1 MCSKPMS
8 LLKQKVSKGLV
19 VHAYLFLGS
28 NDLKEEVKQLAMAL
42 NCMDLKAE
50 GDACGVCTS
59 CYKITTGSH
68 PDIYTLKPDGSSM
81 KIHQV
86 REMQKHLAYKIY
98 EGKYKVIILEEADK
112 LTLQGANSLLKI
124 LEEPM
129 PQTVFILLA
138 ASQMGIPDTIISRC
152 QRIYFG
158 EEVADQH
165 DCLENIKILE
175 DLFSGDFEKTL
186 SLIEKLE
193 KEEKE
198 HLKQRI
204 KDLMVL
210 IRDLLV
216 LKSTKEDKLINISH
230 QFSSSL
236 EEIPVSHKQLV
247 KIMEKLYEGL
257 KDLDSNVN
265 KRLLL
270 ESLFLTWSAS
280 SFSGDS
286 NPHLSQAKRF

>member
-1 MCSKPMS
+1 MYSNPMS
-8 LLKQKVSKGLV
+8 LLKQKAAKDQV

-28 NDLKEEVKQLAMAL
+28 NDLRKNAAQLAMIL
-42 NCMDLKAE
+42 NCLDLKAD
-50 GDACGVCTS
+50 GNACGVCTS

-68 PDIYTLKPDGSSM
+68 PDIYILRPDGSSM
-81 KIHQV
+81 KIHQI

-129 PQTVFILLA
+129 PQTIFILLA
-138 ASQMGIPDTIISRC
+138 ASQREIPDTIISRC

-158 EEVADQH
+158 EEVDQH
-165 DCLENIKILE
+165 DYPETIKILE
-175 DLFSGDFEKTL
+175 DVFSEDFARTL

-193 KEEKE
+193 KEDKE

-204 KDLMVL
+204 NGLMVL
-210 IRDLLV
+210 IRDLVV
-216 LKSTKEDKLINISH
+216 LKSTKEEKLINIS
-230 QFSSSL
+230 QLSNSSL
-236 EEIPVSHKQLV
+236 EKIAVNHEKLV
-247 KIMEKLYEGL
+247 KILEKLYKSL
-257 KDLDSNVN
+257 KDLDRNAN

-270 ESLFLTWSAS
+270 ESLFLTMKRI
-280 SFSGDS
+280 
-286 NPHLSQAKRF
+286 SQ

>member
-8 LLKQKVSKGLV
+8 LLKQKISEGHV
-19 VHAYLFLGS
+19 VHAYLFMGS
-28 NDLKEEVKQLAMAL
+28 SDLKEKAKQLAMTL
-42 NCMDLKAE
+42 NCMDLTAK
-50 GDACGVCTS
+50 GDVCGTCAS
-59 CYKITTGSH
+59 CYKIITDSH

-81 KIHQV
+81 KINQV
-86 REMQKHLAYKIY
+86 REMQRQIAYKVY

-112 LTLQGANSLLKI
+112 LTLQGVNSLLKT

-158 EEVADQH
+158 EEVVDQL

-175 DLFSGDFEKTL
+175 DIFSGDIEKTI
-186 SLIEKLE
+186 SIIEKLE

-198 HLKQRI
+198 YLKQKIRNLI
-204 KDLMVL
+204 VL
-210 IRDLLV
+210 TRDLLV
-216 LKSTKEDKLINISH
+216 LKSTKENKLINISH

-236 EEIPVSHKQLV
+236 EKIPISYKQLV
-247 KIMEKLYEGL
+247 IIMEKLYESL
-257 KDLDSNVN
+257 KDIDSNAN

-270 ESLFLTWSAS
+270 ESLFLT
-280 SFSGDS
+280 FSMSLSNGDS
-286 NPHLSQAKRF
+286 NQILKPKRV

>member
-1 MCSKPMS
+1 MYNNPMG
-8 LLKQKVSKGLV
+8 LLRQKAAKGHV

-28 NDLKEEVKQLAMAL
+28 SDLIKNANQLAMAL
-42 NCMDLKAE
+42 NCMDLNAD
-50 GDACGVCTS
+50 GNACGVCIS

-81 KIHQV
+81 KIQQV

-112 LTLQGANSLLKI
+112 LTLQGANSLLKT

-138 ASQMGIPDTIISRC
+138 ASQRWIPDTIISRC

-158 EEVADQH
+158 EEAGQH

-175 DLFSGDFEKTL
+175 DVFSEDFERTL

-193 KEEKE
+193 REDKE

-204 KDLMVL
+204 NGLMVL
-210 IRDLLV
+210 IRDLVV

-230 QFSSSL
+230 ISNSSL
-236 EEIPVSHKQLV
+236 EKIAVSHDELV
-247 KIMEKLYEGL
+247 KILEKLYESL
-257 KDLDSNVN
+257 KGLDSNAN

-270 ESLFLTWSAS
+270 ENLFLTIKRI
-280 SFSGDS
+280 
-286 NPHLSQAKRF
+286 SQ